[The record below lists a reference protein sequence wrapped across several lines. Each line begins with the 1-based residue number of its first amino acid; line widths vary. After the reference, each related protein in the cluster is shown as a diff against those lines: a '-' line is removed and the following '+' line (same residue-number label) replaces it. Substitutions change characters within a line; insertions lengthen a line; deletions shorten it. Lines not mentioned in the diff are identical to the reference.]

1 VKQWLYCLLVVCVTL
16 PLGATEMPL
25 NMTQGVTDIS
35 GKVYDLHMTILYIC
49 CAIGLVVFGV
59 MIYSMI
65 YHRKS
70 KGAVAANF
78 HESTKV
84 EIAWTVIPFI
94 ILIAMAIPATKTL
107 IAMEDPSDA
116 DLTIKV
122 TGSQWKWHYSYFD
135 KDIEFYS
142 TLSTPRAQIDG
153 SEAKGKHYL
162 LEVDKPLVLPIN
174 QKVRFLMTSDDVIH
188 SWWVP
193 AFAVKKD
200 ANPGF
205 INEAWTRIDKPG
217 IYRGQ
222 CAELCGKDHGFMPI
236 VVQALSETDF
246 DNWLV
251 EQKQLASNAAA
262 TAAASLSQTLSL
274 EELTTQGEQVY
285 IASCAACHQPNGAGL
300 PGVFPS
306 LIGSPIIKGPVDGHL
321 NIVLH
326 GKPGTAMQA
335 FAKQLTAKEI
345 AAVITFERNAW
356 GNNSGD
362 AVQAADVSNFS
373 GSIKASAEANKAVA
387 DATSTIAATTT
398 VITDAATE
406 KTTQAIEA
414 VAKVVTPEIVA
425 AADLPTLTLEQ
436 LIAQGEQVYATACAV
451 CHQATGA
458 GLPGAFPSLIGSPI
472 IKGPVDGHLN
482 IVLYGKPGT
491 AMQAFAT
498 QLTAKE
504 IAAVIT
510 FERNAWGNNSGDAI
524 QAADV
529 SNFSGSAE
537 ASTEASKAL
546 ADPKGIMA
554 ATATKVNDTV
564 TENAT
569 QTAEA
574 VAKVVTTQ
582 AVAVE
587 DLPTLTLEQL
597 IAEGEQ
603 VYATTCAACH
613 QATGAGLP
621 GAFPSLIGSPIVSG
635 PVSGHID
642 IVMHGKPGSAMQAF
656 SRQLSPQKMAAVIT
670 YERNAWGNNSGEA
683 VQPADV
689 ASHGQ

>member
-1 VKQWLYCLLVVCVTL
+1 MKQWWYCLLVVFIAL
-16 PLGATEMPL
+16 PLGASEMSL

-35 GKVYDLHMTILYIC
+35 GKVYGLHMTILYIC
-49 CAIGLVVFGV
+49 CAIGLVVFGI

-107 IAMEDPSDA
+107 IAMEDPSNA
-116 DLTIKV
+116 DLTIKI

-142 TLSTPRAQIDG
+142 TLSTPRDQIDG
-153 SEAKGKHYL
+153 IEAKGEHYL

-262 TAAASLSQTLSL
+262 AAAASLSQTLSL
-274 EELTTQGEQVY
+274 EELTTQGEQIY
-285 IASCAACHQPNGAGL
+285 LARCAACHQPNGAGL

-306 LIGSPIIKGPVDGHL
+306 LIGSPIIKGPVAGHL
-321 NIVLH
+321 NIVLN

-335 FAKQLTAKEI
+335 FAKQLTAQEI

-356 GNNSGD
+356 GNNTGD
-362 AVQAADVSNFS
+362 VVQAADVSNFS
-373 GSIKASAEANKAVA
+373 G
-387 DATSTIAATTT
+387 
-398 VITDAATE
+398 
-406 KTTQAIEA
+406 
-414 VAKVVTPEIVA
+414 
-425 AADLPTLTLEQ
+425 
-436 LIAQGEQVYATACAV
+436 
-451 CHQATGA
+451 
-458 GLPGAFPSLIGSPI
+458 
-472 IKGPVDGHLN
+472 
-482 IVLYGKPGT
+482 
-491 AMQAFAT
+491 
-498 QLTAKE
+498 
-504 IAAVIT
+504 
-510 FERNAWGNNSGDAI
+510 GN
-524 QAADV
+524 
-529 SNFSGSAE
+529 E
-537 ASTEASKAL
+537 ASTEANKTEST
-546 ADPKGIMA
+546 MA
-554 ATATKVNDTV
+554 ATATESTNTA
-564 TENAT
+564 TEKAT
-569 QTAEA
+569 QALET
-574 VAKVVTTQ
+574 VAKAVTPEV
-582 AVAVE
+582 VAVE

-597 IAEGEQ
+597 ITEGEQ

-621 GAFPSLIGSPIVSG
+621 GAFPSLIGSPVVSG

-642 IVMHGKPGSAMQAF
+642 IVMHGKPGTAMQAF
-656 SRQLSPQKMAAVIT
+656 SSQLSPQKMAAVIT